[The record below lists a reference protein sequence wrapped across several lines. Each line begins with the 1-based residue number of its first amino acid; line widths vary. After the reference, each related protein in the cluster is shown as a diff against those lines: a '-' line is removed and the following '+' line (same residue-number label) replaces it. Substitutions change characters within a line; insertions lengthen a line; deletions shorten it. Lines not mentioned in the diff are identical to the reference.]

1 MGSEGPRRALLL
13 GLVEVRQ
20 PLDQLDEDGQTRMFA
35 LCHTASIAGHV
46 DDTDWLGWHE
56 RGLMGVEVALDQD
69 HLQVTSN
76 EVLVGDGNVLPCYQ
90 IVGWMHFVLKYC
102 RVARSGDGCALW
114 WSSVVSLNHSVGV
127 LYLLW
132 W

>member
-20 PLDQLDEDGQTRMFA
+20 PLDQLDEAGQTRMFG

-69 HLQVTSN
+69 YLQVTNN
-76 EVLVGDGNVLPCYQ
+76 EVLVGDGDVLPCYQ
-90 IVGWMHFVLKYC
+90 IMGWKHFVLKYC
-102 RVARSGDGCALW
+102 RVARSGGECALW
-114 WSSVVSLNHSVGV
+114 WSSVVTES
-127 LYLLW
+127 
-132 W
+132 